1 VEEAGAEGGRGV
13 GDVEDDGDTV
23 VVGGGAEAKAAVV
36 QHQEQEDEDSG
47 VQVPEGR
54 HREMWWMKHAPQY
67 FIVQTKL
74 NSSWSWGEKV
84 LNYIEMQQLSQQNA
98 WKNSCSPTVM
108 R

>member
-1 VEEAGAEGGRGV
+1 MPRTARAERSLNRGLACSARRRGV

-23 VVGGGAEAKAAVV
+23 IVGGGAEAKAAVV
-36 QHQEQEDEDSG
+36 QHQEREDEDSG

-74 NSSWSWGEKV
+74 NSSWSWGKK
-84 LNYIEMQQLSQQNA
+84 S
-98 WKNSCSPTVM
+98 
-108 R
+108 